1 MQGDSFE
8 NSLYNLIEK
17 RVMGGLVQA
26 CGGAPDQQESTE
38 VSVKSFV
45 SFLVD
50 LKGLTPDSGSISK
63 QASAHFKLRNTA
75 GIYQKTPKRIQ
86 KDLGQSLG
94 SICSTSTDDKLRA
107 AASFSIAV
115 AHVNGVGVRFDI
127 NTAHDFLLRAAKWGH
142 EQAQT
147 TLINI
152 FDHQGPPG
160 PPDATVPLGLWVD
173 WLKRTAELGSD
184 TALEKLKAASASSW
198 RSAQEVSQT
207 RRLESEGFGLLQ
219 SQQAVV
225 DGQCEGQ
232 LSTSQSLVLAI
243 IHERGGMVEEL
254 IRNNP
259 QLLN

>member
-26 CGGAPDQQESTE
+26 CGGARDQQESTE

-50 LKGLTPDSGSISK
+50 LTGLTPDPSSISE
-63 QASAHFKLRNTA
+63 QASVLRNTA
-75 GIYQKTPKRIQ
+75 GIYQKMPKRIQ
-86 KDLGQSLG
+86 KDLVQSLE
-94 SICSTSTDDKLRA
+94 SICSTSTNDKLRA
-107 AASFSIAV
+107 AAAFSIAV

-152 FDHQGPPG
+152 FDHQGPP
-160 PPDATVPLGLWVD
+160 DATVPLGLWVD

-184 TALEKLKAASASSW
+184 TALKKLKAASASSW
-198 RSAQEVSQT
+198 RSA
-207 RRLESEGFGLLQ
+207 RESRK
-219 SQQAVV
+219 
-225 DGQCEGQ
+225 
-232 LSTSQSLVLAI
+232 LVKA
-243 IHERGGMVEEL
+243 HC
-254 IRNNP
+254 
-259 QLLN
+259 